1 MKRERFTS
9 TIDPK
14 LIQRIKI
21 LAIKQRKRFNELL
34 EDAIRII
41 SKYVFTSNIAL

>member
-9 TIDPK
+9 TIDPQ
-14 LIQRIKI
+14 LIERIKI

-34 EDAIRII
+34 EDAIRGYLK
-41 SKYVFTSNIAL
+41 KYEKKTKG